1 MTTRFDPSSSVAFD
15 LPRGAIE
22 LRGSG
27 ARVLVSADALLSLC
41 SAADPEAARD
51 FARRLGTEVGRRAA
65 ERLGRD
71 DAIAVEAALDQL
83 SLEIA
88 LMGFGVLGLERWGR
102 ALVFT
107 LERSPFGDAGDVL
120 VAGLL
125 EGALQRAFS
134 REAVVVRLCRE
145 DDTARFLVTGRR
157 GAERVQEW
165 LQSGAG
171 WGEALARLQRRTG
184 RGEA

>member
-1 MTTRFDPSSSVAFD
+1 RFSRDWSSDVCSSD
-15 LPRGAIE
+15 L
-22 LRGSG
+22 
-27 ARVLVSADALLSLC
+27 
-41 SAADPEAARD
+41 
-51 FARRLGTEVGRRAA
+51 
-65 ERLGRD
+65 
-71 DAIAVEAALDQL
+71 LDQL
-83 SLEIA
+83 SLEVA

-107 LERSPFGDAGDVL
+107 LEDSPFGDAGDAL

-145 DDTARFLVTGRR
+145 ENTARFLVTGRS
-157 GAERVQEW
+157 GADRVSEW
-165 LQSGAG
+165 LRSGVG
-171 WGEALARLQRRTG
+171 WGEALARLQPRTG